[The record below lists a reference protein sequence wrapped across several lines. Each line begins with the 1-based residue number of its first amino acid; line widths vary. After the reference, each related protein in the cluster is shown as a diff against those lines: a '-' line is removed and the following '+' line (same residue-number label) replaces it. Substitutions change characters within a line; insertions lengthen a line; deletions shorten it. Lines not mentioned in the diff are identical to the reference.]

1 MAGTRRSTKVTVD
14 IDLID
19 EALALD
25 INLSRAAE
33 SGIARAVAAEK
44 AARQFAEEHAE
55 VIRSNNEYI
64 AKHGLPL
71 RKYRSF

>member
-1 MAGTRRSTKVTVD
+1 MTAVRRPANLTLD
-14 IDLID
+14 GDLLD
-19 EALALD
+19 EARALN

-44 AARQFAEEHAE
+44 AARRWAEENAD
-55 VIRSNNEYI
+55 VVRSNNEFV
-64 AKHGLPL
+64 ARHGLPL